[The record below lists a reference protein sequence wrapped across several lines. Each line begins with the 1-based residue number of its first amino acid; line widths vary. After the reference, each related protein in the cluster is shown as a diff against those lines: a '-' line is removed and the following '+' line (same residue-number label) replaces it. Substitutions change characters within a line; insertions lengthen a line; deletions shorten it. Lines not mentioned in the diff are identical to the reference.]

1 MRLIC
6 KHIYTWTCKT
16 LQPEY
21 LAYVAY
27 LSSGFNIPDMR
38 STEWILYALQKSE
51 NKTNTGLLN
60 YLNFSACL
68 FRVCIILSIWI
79 SRFGNEFVKMYSSK
93 NRSLYMVF
101 TEKGQCLLCI
111 FTYIKLVDIGIYAYL
126 HLCMSIYLRTILI
139 QIPKLTRLNNHQ
151 VYVMLC

>member
-1 MRLIC
+1 MWGFSIR
-6 KHIYTWTCKT
+6 IYTNFLIRSKTCDWSASIYTCTCKT

-27 LSSGFNIPDMR
+27 LSSGFNIHDMR
-38 STEWILYALQKSE
+38 STEWLLYALQKSE

-79 SRFGNEFVKMYSSK
+79 SRFGNEFVKMYSSIYGIHWK
-93 NRSLYMVF
+93 RTMTAMHLHVYK
-101 TEKGQCLLCI
+101 TCRYRYICLPSSI
-111 FTYIKLVDIGIYAYL
+111 HV
-126 HLCMSIYLRTILI
+126 HLFKKPFWYKY
-139 QIPKLTRLNNHQ
+139 QN
-151 VYVMLC
+151 